1 MNKMYD
7 ISTKIS
13 NQLPTVRLN
22 DELIFSVNNRKDN
35 MLLVKKYVEDTEKK
49 AQQVQEAIERG
60 EDVEPVEEFAAMD
73 GALKLLIG
81 AKATEAL
88 NELNLPLP
96 EYKMV
101 YQTIMG
107 AAQGVDPEKL
117 FQDKNQ

>member
-49 AQQVQEAIERG
+49 AQQVQ
-60 EDVEPVEEFAAMD
+60 
-73 GALKLLIG
+73 LLIG

-117 FQDKNQ
+117 FQDKDQ

>member
-49 AQQVQEAIERG
+49 
-60 EDVEPVEEFAAMD
+60 M
-73 GALKLLIG
+73 
-81 AKATEAL
+81 
-88 NELNLPLP
+88 
-96 EYKMV
+96 
-101 YQTIMG
+101 
-107 AAQGVDPEKL
+107 
-117 FQDKNQ
+117 